1 MSFDLGTSVNIHR
14 LTLHTGDMT
23 LGRSLLGV
31 VGDHVQGCPRP
42 KFTTLPVQVQV
53 PAVVVVPVQ
62 VDETKPAVVV
72 VPVQV
77 DETKPSVVV
86 VPVQE
91 DETKPAVVVV
101 PVQVDETKPAVLSY
115 QYK

>member
-1 MSFDLGTSVNIHR
+1 MR
-14 LTLHTGDMT
+14 L
-23 LGRSLLGV
+23 
-31 VGDHVQGCPRP
+31 

-62 VDETKPAVVV
+62 VDKTRQA
-72 VPVQV
+72 
-77 DETKPSVVV
+77 VVV

-91 DETKPAVVVV
+91 DETKPAI
-101 PVQVDETKPAVLSY
+101 LSY